1 MKPYHF
7 FFLIL
12 VFACQKD
19 KQAPANNASETF
31 PIPIIWIDT
40 QSVPIDSKEDYVDAT
55 IVIEGGD
62 PNHNLAETTT
72 MIKGRGNSTW
82 SLGLEWGKNLIKLN
96 SLTKQRFWECRKTKN
111 GFYWLN

>member
-7 FFLIL
+7 FILIL

-31 PIPIIWIDT
+31 PVPIIWIDT

-62 PNHNLAETTT
+62 PNHGVPEAVRCKVAALARVG
-72 MIKGRGNSTW
+72 IPSAVVRALWPAIRVVGVVSI
-82 SLGLEWGKNLIKLN
+82 SAVH
-96 SLTKQRFWECRKTKN
+96 
-111 GFYWLN
+111 FYYY

>member
-72 MIKGRGNSTW
+72 RIKGRGNSTW
-82 SLGLEWGKNLIKLN
+82 SLGLEWGKKPYQVKF
-96 SLTKQRFWECRKTKN
+96 SDKTEILGMPQDKKWVFT
-111 GFYWLN
+111 G